1 MINVLYLICNGLL
14 DLPILYL
21 SSYIINNKSD
31 YYLNLRNV
39 TEKSDWESW
48 IFYMLDAV
56 EKTTFKTTVKIRAIK
71 DLMND
76 TIYKIKT
83 ELPRLYSKELVETL
97 FEQPY
102 CKIEMLVDKKI
113 AERKAASRYLKA
125 LEGIGILNGKKIG
138 REKIYINLELVDLLK
153 VK

>member
-1 MINVLYLICNGLL
+1 M
-14 DLPILYL
+14 PILYL

-56 EKTTFKTTVKIRAIK
+56 EKTTLETTGKIRAIK
-71 DLMND
+71 DLMNE
-76 TIYKIKT
+76 TIFKVKT
-83 ELPRLYSKELVETL
+83 ELPGLYSKELVEIL

-102 CKIEMLVDKKI
+102 CKIEILVDKKI

-138 REKIYINLELVDLLK
+138 REKIFINLDLFDLLK